1 MSHVQEWADN
11 LIHNYTGNK
20 IEDMENKMHAWHWY
34 GETEISLRGATA
46 GPDRGQVFYKGR
58 PLCNAGA
65 GNNDGTWD
73 INAANVICKMLG
85 FPKAANAYK
94 RVCQFGDCTASD
106 WILGGFNCTG
116 QEAKIIECPHETTPS
131 SECNSAGLDMV
142 GVECS
147 TGESSLFILSQS
159 LKLNQ

>member
-1 MSHVQEWADN
+1 
-11 LIHNYTGNK
+11 
-20 IEDMENKMHAWHWY
+20 MHAWHWY

-85 FPKAANAYK
+85 FNTATNSHHNSP
-94 RVCQFGDCTASD
+94 FGASHPAGNSFAMSG
-106 WILGGFNCTG
+106 IRCTG
-116 QEAKIIECPHETTPS
+116 SKTHILDCPHDATVS
-131 SECNSAGLDMV
+131 SSCGTDGLTSGSTNDIV
-142 GVECS
+142 AVECAYY
-147 TGESSLFILSQS
+147 
-159 LKLNQ
+159 

>member
-1 MSHVQEWADN
+1 MS
-11 LIHNYTGNK
+11 L
-20 IEDMENKMHAWHWY
+20 IEDMENKMHVWHWY

-94 RVCQFGDCTASD
+94 RACQFGDCTAND

-116 QEAKIIECPHETTPS
+116 QEANITECPHETTPS
-131 SECNSAGLDMV
+131 SDCNSAVVDMV
-142 GVECS
+142 GVQCS
-147 TGESSLFILSQS
+147 NGESSLFFLSPS
-159 LKLNQ
+159 LKLYYNDSQ